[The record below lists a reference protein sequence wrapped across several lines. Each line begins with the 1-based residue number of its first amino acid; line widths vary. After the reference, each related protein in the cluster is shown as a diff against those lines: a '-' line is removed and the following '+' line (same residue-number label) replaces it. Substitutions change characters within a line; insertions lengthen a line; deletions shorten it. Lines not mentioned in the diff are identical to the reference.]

1 MCLTMHSRDAT
12 AVEVD
17 RSSVTDHYN
26 QQGGGLAAGP
36 SEQPAESRP
45 LLTSGGGMSSS
56 ADDIRSR
63 ITKTLSLC
71 RRRGGQSSNGGGPG
85 NLDAE
90 GKGKVDHSFTMREY
104 SLQSSTLL

>member
-26 QQGGGLAAGP
+26 QQGLAAGP

-71 RRRGGQSSNGGGPG
+71 RRGGQSSIGGGPS

-104 SLQSSTLL
+104 

>member
-1 MCLTMHSRDAT
+1 MHSRDAT

-17 RSSVTDHYN
+17 CSSVTDHYN

-45 LLTSGGGMSSS
+45 LLMSGGQSGMSSS

-71 RRRGGQSSNGGGPG
+71 RRGQSSNGGPG

-90 GKGKVDHSFTMREY
+90 GKGKPWITP
-104 SLQSSTLL
+104 LQ